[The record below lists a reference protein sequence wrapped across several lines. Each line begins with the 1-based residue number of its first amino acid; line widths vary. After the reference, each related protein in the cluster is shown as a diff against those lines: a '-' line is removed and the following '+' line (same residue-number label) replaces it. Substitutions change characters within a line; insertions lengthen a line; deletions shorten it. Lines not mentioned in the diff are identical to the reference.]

1 VGAGDAKAFL
11 FQVFGKHADQ
21 FGVVVDKQDL
31 VHARILAQRDCAG
44 HDRRRLF
51 TRFYTPTTR
60 LNIETIENGVS
71 EQKRMTDMKFTS
83 LSAAAALLA
92 ACLAATPAFATG
104 EPDAPPPAGQ
114 RGPGGDHERG
124 PGMPFGHVPLH
135 RLKLTEAQQDKVFAI
150 MHAQEP
156 QHRDY
161 DKAIRKAHDA
171 LRELGRADRFD
182 EARAGALSRDL
193 GQAVAAQ
200 ALLQARTDAQIQAV
214 LTPEQREQLRQHRM
228 RGHDG
233 GERP

>member
-1 VGAGDAKAFL
+1 
-11 FQVFGKHADQ
+11 
-21 FGVVVDKQDL
+21 
-31 VHARILAQRDCAG
+31 
-44 HDRRRLF
+44 
-51 TRFYTPTTR
+51 
-60 LNIETIENGVS
+60 
-71 EQKRMTDMKFTS
+71 MKFTS

-92 ACLAATPAFATG
+92 ASLAATPAFAAG
-104 EPDAPPPAGQ
+104 EPDAPPPAGK

-161 DKAIRKAHDA
+161 DKAIRKAHEG
-171 LRELGRADRFD
+171 LHELGRADRFD
-182 EARAGALSRDL
+182 EGRAGALSRDL

-200 ALLQARTDAQIQAV
+200 ALLRARTDAQIQGV
-214 LTPEQREQLRQHRM
+214 LTPEQREQVSQHRM